1 MLHYICVMKNI
12 TITLDEELARWVR
25 IRAAEMDKSVS
36 RLVAE
41 LLKDHMLEE
50 QGFRASMQQF
60 LSSEPGPLK
69 KSGKYP
75 AREDLHER

>member
-1 MLHYICVMKNI
+1 MKNI